1 MDSAPQFLC
10 SRGHRIELLQLGSSS
25 FYKTVA
31 KRHKRSIIPTRYIEI
46 LMIILHSM
54 LLPRIQINIVVP
66 IDTPQIWTWRRTH
79 ENDFIFEKSGEGEE
93 WVNYPAT
100 EIRDAVLLVK
110 TPEDLCR
117 FLGKYG
123 DPGINPSEYVGTRN
137 YAVGNAKT
145 RTFKEYAPPR
155 THRVFLGEFV
165 ELQAQLKRAM
175 DDKVESWNFGGTVD
189 LESMLE
195 TMVCELKFSHE
206 ELTGIC
212 TINNPVEVTGPI
224 VCTKWSVSV
233 TPC

>member
-1 MDSAPQFLC
+1 
-10 SRGHRIELLQLGSSS
+10 
-25 FYKTVA
+25 
-31 KRHKRSIIPTRYIEI
+31 
-46 LMIILHSM
+46 M

-175 DDKVESWNFGGTVD
+175 DDKVESWSFGGTVD

-212 TINNPVEVTGPI
+212 TINNPVEACFGSLFLEKFLEGVEYVCCQECGKRFPRQTRHIRKYCGSKCGQKVALRRFRSRRSAALVT
-224 VCTKWSVSV
+224 VKARLA
-233 TPC
+233 